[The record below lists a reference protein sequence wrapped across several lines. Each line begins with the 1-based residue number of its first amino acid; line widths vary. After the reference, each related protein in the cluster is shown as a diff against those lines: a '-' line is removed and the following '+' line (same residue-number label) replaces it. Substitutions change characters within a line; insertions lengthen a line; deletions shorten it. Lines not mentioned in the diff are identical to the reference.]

1 MDILTLVQ
9 KWRNE
14 TFFGEKEINSS
25 YRRHGASSL
34 RHARDWLLSLVKLL
48 SIKVLLQMRRMLILV
63 NGEGKNNLSLL

>member
-1 MDILTLVQ
+1 MDILTLVH

-34 RHARDWLLSLVKLL
+34 RHARDWLLSSVKLL